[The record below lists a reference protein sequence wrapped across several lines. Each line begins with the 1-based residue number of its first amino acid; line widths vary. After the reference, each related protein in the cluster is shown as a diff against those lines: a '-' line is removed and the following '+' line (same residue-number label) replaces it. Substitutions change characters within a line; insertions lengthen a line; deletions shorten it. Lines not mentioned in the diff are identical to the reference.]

1 MNHAAQHSD
10 QARHLPQPSLAE
22 LSSMALWGICFSTKK
37 QIIATHRDLAIL
49 RRCAKLVMSNPGQ
62 VVHVITPAQT
72 QHAHYIATTLMH
84 LGVSCGQIQLRST
97 TYDSDIPE
105 SIWLLIANP
114 I

>member
-1 MNHAAQHSD
+1 MKHAAPASD
-10 QARHLPQPSLAE
+10 QVQYLPQPSLAE
-22 LSSMALWGICFSTKK
+22 LSKMALWGICLSTKK

-72 QHAHYIATTLMH
+72 PHAHYIATTLMH

-97 TYDSDIPE
+97 SHDSEIPE

-114 I
+114 V